1 MSRRSKY
8 QTINLRIR
16 FQRWQW
22 RHQLILETTIH
33 HDTIY
38 LWDRIYETNFNRKE
52 SYLITKSDD
61 SADMRRRIFSD
72 DNDIREQSKR
82 YCSDQKFSISRTNQA
97 HWHSNSLH
105 QRKNDRKIHRLSL
118 RVYRSNDSWRFDK
131 IINQKQ
137 ICSVSR
143 CFRNRIAISSF
154 SLSARRSRDSNLWK
168 FINSFFRNSNLWK
181 SINLSATVICESQI
195 MNRLFQWKLN
205 QVRIW
210 SHHFFL
216 YNFRSLLN
224 VDFEYKRWVRKKNF
238 RL

>member
-1 MSRRSKY
+1 
-8 QTINLRIR
+8 
-16 FQRWQW
+16 
-22 RHQLILETTIH
+22 
-33 HDTIY
+33 
-38 LWDRIYETNFNRKE
+38 
-52 SYLITKSDD
+52 
-61 SADMRRRIFSD
+61 
-72 DNDIREQSKR
+72 
-82 YCSDQKFSISRTNQA
+82 
-97 HWHSNSLH
+97 
-105 QRKNDRKIHRLSL
+105 
-118 RVYRSNDSWRFDK
+118 
-131 IINQKQ
+131 
-137 ICSVSR
+137 
-143 CFRNRIAISSF
+143 
-154 SLSARRSRDSNLWK
+154 LWK